1 MKFDSVGKVERMEW
15 GGARAGAGVH
25 PQWDRGLEQCTLVPP
40 PPRMAPLAQ
49 PDNSGLSTA

>member
-15 GGARAGAGVH
+15 GEPELGQVYTHSGTEVWSSVH
-25 PQWDRGLEQCTLVPP
+25 WVPP
-40 PPRMAPLAQ
+40 PPRMAALAQ